1 MSKKLNLPSALGIF
15 LIGIFSANFS
25 QAQVYTNLYWNPT
38 NGLGGTGTWTSTTN
52 AWSTSSAGGGT
63 LQTSGSTTS
72 NIYNF
77 SGTAGTVTASAG
89 TVVGGMNWLT
99 SGYTLTSAA
108 NVTYNGTDNTATGTN
123 SIFIANNANL
133 NITGAG
139 LTFRGLSMT
148 GGTGSTL
155 TLTNAVGA
163 TTTVIFGTTSGTGGR
178 TNTVNTIIAG
188 AGTIVLGSQSATTG
202 FTQAGNI
209 TNNSTGTF
217 VLTNSASGTVTVS
230 GAISGSGALTLAN
243 AGSGNINL
251 TSANSYSGGSII
263 QHPTGST
270 SGAGWVG
277 ISNSL
282 AFGSGT
288 VTIAGAGTNY
298 IRSLAA
304 NLNIA
309 NAITINSGST
319 LRLATSTS
327 GETNTVSGLVSGAG
341 GIVYTYTDV
350 ARLLNTNN
358 SFGGGVNIASS
369 TDVQVNNIGTSGS
382 ISSLGTNGVV
392 TFSSISG
399 SGGAGTLRW
408 LGASSEN
415 SDKSFALTTISSSAS
430 AGMRIY
436 AGDTSSGGTNVTL
449 TLNGNINSTGATN
462 LVITLGAFN
471 TNTLVMNGTI
481 NQTAGFTNSLVVGNS
496 GVGTVVLGSSNNS
509 FGGSVTINAGSSST
523 NTVQVARV
531 GNAGANS
538 SLGTNGTINIGGSSS
553 SGVNI
558 LRYVGTGETN
568 NKVINLA
575 GTTGGATLDQS
586 GTGNLRFSSAMTATG
601 VGAKAITL
609 QGSTAGTGELTGDIS
624 NLGGNVIS
632 MIKSGT
638 GTWKLSGSNSYSGT
652 TVIKEAGVLQLGSMN
667 ALSRN
672 SSLLGASS
680 SANTGT
686 LNLTVGGDYVANSY
700 GIAATGGFNM
710 NFTNS
715 SGSAANLT
723 FTNAENYI
731 TVASN
736 NSGGRSLLNQSSNL
750 DVKFDG
756 NIEIGSS
763 TTADIE
769 FGGAGN
775 FRVNGAIKNS
785 GAGIRGLEKTG
796 DGTLTLAGTGNNYN
810 GSTLVDRGT
819 VSLLG
824 SLTGSTNIN
833 VSTNPVVVAASTT
846 RTATA
851 TLNVSSGATLLNNS
865 TTTVYSGGNLIVNGT
880 AGAVVLESNGLL
892 GGSGTVGAVTLKS
905 GSLLT
910 PGNSPGL
917 LTAASSS
924 WAAGS
929 TYQWQID
936 DATGSAGTNWD
947 LFSVTG
953 ALDLSALSSSGQMN
967 LVLESLSI
975 ANFSTTSSYTW
986 VIAQAGSFTGTGLA
1000 DGTNVTSLFNIDAA
1014 DFNSG
1019 VGPANG
1025 WKVEVGSANG
1035 LRTLNLMAIPEPSTG
1050 SMLGLGL
1057 VGLVVT
1063 RLLRRKNS

>member
-15 LIGIFSANFS
+15 LIGIFSANVS
-25 QAQVYTNLYWNPT
+25 QAQVYTNLYWNPSS
-38 NGLGGTGTWTSTTN
+38 LGGTGTWSSSTVFWSTN
-52 AWSTSSAGGGT
+52 AAGGGT
-63 LQTSGSTTS
+63 LQSSGTSTS
-72 NIYNF
+72 NVYNF
-77 SGTAGTVTASAG
+77 TGTAGTVTSSSG
-89 TVVGGMNWLT
+89 LTVGGINWST
-99 SGYTLTSAA
+99 TGYTWTSASSRTF
-108 NVTYNGTDNTATGTN
+108 VGTDATATGTN
-123 SIFIANNANL
+123 AINIANNANL
-133 NITGAG
+133 NITGSGFVFDA
-139 LTFRGLSMT
+139 LSIT

-155 TLTNAVGA
+155 TLTNAAGA
-163 TTTVIFGTTSGTGGR
+163 TTTVIMGSSSAKGGR
-178 TNTVNTIIAG
+178 TNSVNTIISG
-188 AGTIVLGSQSATTG
+188 AGTIVLGTTAGTTG

-209 TNNSTGTF
+209 INNSIGTF
-217 VLTNSASGTVTVS
+217 VLTNNTSGTANIS
-230 GAISGSGALTLAN
+230 GAISGSGAVTLAN
-243 AGSGNINL
+243 SGSGNIQL
-251 TSANSYSGGSII
+251 SVSNSYSGGTFI
-263 QHPTGST
+263 QNPG
-270 SGAGWVG
+270 GEVR
-277 ISNSL
+277 ILDNS
-282 AFGSGT
+282 AFGSGK
-288 VTIAGAGTNY
+288 VTINGTGTNY
-298 IRSLAA
+298 VRSMVN

-309 NAITINSGST
+309 NAVEIASGST
-319 LRLATSTS
+319 LRLAS
-327 GETNTVSGLVSGAG
+327 TNTGWKNTYSGIISGGG
-341 GIVYTYTDV
+341 GILFQFNDTEI
-350 ARLLNTNN
+350 LSNTN
-358 SFGGGVNIASS
+358 STFGGGVNLATSVELQVASLGMK
-369 TDVQVNNIGTSGS
+369 GTN
-382 ISSLGTNGVV
+382 SSLGTNGSIM
-392 TFSSISG
+392 FSSQSG
-399 SGGAGTLRW
+399 SGSAGSLVWMGTNS
-408 LGASSEN
+408 AA
-415 SDKSFALTTISSSAS
+415 SDKDFALTSVSSSAAS
-430 AGMRIY
+430 GMKIY
-436 AGDTSSGGTNVTL
+436 AGSSSSGGTNVTL
-449 TLNGNINSTGATN
+449 TLNGNILSTAASNNT
-462 LVITLGAFN
+462 ITLGAYN

-481 NQTAGFTNSLVVGNS
+481 NQAAGYTNSLVVGNS
-496 GVGTVVLGSSNNS
+496 GVGTVVLGNTNNS
-509 FGGSVTINAGSSST
+509 FGGNLTINAGSSST

-531 GNAGANS
+531 GNAGENS

-558 LRYVGTGETN
+558 LKYVGSGETN

-575 GTTGGATLDQS
+575 GTSGGATLDQS

-601 VGAKAITL
+601 VGAKTITL
-609 QGSTAGTGELTGDIS
+609 TGSTAGTGELTGDIS

-632 MIKSGT
+632 MTKSGT
-638 GTWKLSGSNSYSGT
+638 GTWKLSGSNSYSGN
-652 TVIKEAGVLQLGSMN
+652 TVINAAGVLQLGSTN
-667 ALSRN
+667 SLSRN

-686 LNLTVGGDYVANSY
+686 LNLTAGGDYVANSY

-715 SGSAANLT
+715 SGSAATLT
-723 FTNAENYI
+723 LTNADNYI

-785 GAGIRGLEKTG
+785 GTGIRGLEKTG

-833 VSTNPVVVAASTT
+833 VSTNPVVAAASTT

-924 WAAGS
+924 WASGS
-929 TYQWQID
+929 TYEWQID
-936 DATGSAGTNWD
+936 NATGTAGTNWD
-947 LFSVTG
+947 VFSVTG
-953 ALDLSALSSSGQMN
+953 DLDMSALSSTAKMN

-975 ANFSTTSSYTW
+975 ANYSTTSPYTW
-986 VIAQAGSFTGTGLA
+986 VIAQAGSFTGTGLV
-1000 DGTNVTSLFNIDAA
+1000 DGANVTSLFNIDAT
-1014 DFNSG
+1014 DFNGG

-1025 WKVEVGSANG
+1025 WKVEVGSASG

-1057 VGLVVT
+1057 AGLVAT
-1063 RLLRRKNS
+1063 RLLRRKIS

>member
-1 MSKKLNLPSALGIF
+1 MSKKLNLPFALGIF
-15 LIGIFSANFS
+15 LIGLFSANVS
-25 QAQVYTNLYWNPT
+25 QAQITNVYWKPST
-38 NGLGGTGTWTSTTN
+38 GLGGGGTWNSAN
-52 AWSTSSAGGGT
+52 AFWSTNSDGSGT
-63 LQTSGSTTS
+63 LSSPTTLGT
-72 NIYNF
+72 NTIYNF
-77 SGTAGTVTASAG
+77 SGTAGLVNETSSFTLAG
-89 TVVGGMNWLT
+89 INWLT
-99 SGYTLTSAA
+99 TGYTWSSGANRTLTGIDQTS
-108 NVTYNGTDNTATGTN
+108 TGTN
-123 SIFIANNANL
+123 TIFIANNANL
-133 NITGAG
+133 NITGTG
-139 LTFRGLSMT
+139 FTFDAMSMT
-148 GGTGSTL
+148 GGAGSTV
-155 TLTNAVGA
+155 TLTNAAGA
-163 TTTVIFGTTSGTGGR
+163 TTTVIFGTSSARGGR
-178 TNTVNTIIAG
+178 TNSVNTIISG
-188 AGTIVLGSQSATTG
+188 AGTIVLGSQANGTG

-209 TNNSTGTF
+209 INNSTGTF
-217 VLTNSASGTVTVS
+217 VLTNSTSGTVTVS

-243 AGSGNINL
+243 AGTGNVEL
-251 TSANSYSGGSII
+251 TSANSYSGGTII
-263 QHPTGST
+263 QHPTGNT

-277 ISNSL
+277 IYNSS

-298 IRSLAA
+298 IRSMASS
-304 NLNIA
+304 LNIT
-309 NAITINSGST
+309 NAITMNSGST
-319 LRLATSTS
+319 LRLANSTS
-327 GETNTVSGLVSGAG
+327 GATNTVSGLVSGAG
-341 GIVYTYTDV
+341 GIVYTFTDV
-350 ARLLNTNN
+350 QRLLNTNN

-369 TDVQVNNIGTSGS
+369 TEVQVNNIGGSGS
-382 ISSLGTNGVV
+382 NSSLGTNGVV

-408 LGASSEN
+408 LGTSSEN

-558 LRYVGTGETN
+558 LKYVGSGETN

-652 TVIKEAGVLQLGSMN
+652 TVIKEAGVLQLGSTN

-672 SSLLGASS
+672 SSLMGASS

-686 LNLTVGGDYVANSY
+686 LNLTAGGDYVANSY

-715 SGSAANLT
+715 SGSAATLT
-723 FTNAENYI
+723 FTNADNYI

-851 TLNVSSGATLLNNS
+851 SLNVSSGATLLNNS

-924 WAAGS
+924 WASGS
-929 TYQWQID
+929 TYEWQID
-936 DATGSAGTNWD
+936 NATGTAGTNLD
-947 LFSVTG
+947 VFSVTG
-953 ALDLSALSSSGQMN
+953 VLDMSALSSTAQMN

-986 VIAQAGSFTGTGLA
+986 VIAQAGSFTGTGMA

-1063 RLLRRKNS
+1063 RLFRRKTS